1 MAVTK
6 ISSCRYE
13 KSSFITLPLEEL
25 GFDPLQQGD
34 CIRPFGAS
42 AIPFEEGFGYLVL
55 LSYLSLV
62 FLGLGIIAALVA
74 LRLYKMVDIAKRKE
88 TKETAKKRRPIVDKL
103 REKEAELERH
113 KKIVSGVS

>member
-42 AIPFEEGFGYLVL
+42 AIPFEEGFGYNTPDGKFCWAVPLWMIGITQFKFRE
-55 LSYLSLV
+55 YLHHE
-62 FLGLGIIAALVA
+62 
-74 LRLYKMVDIAKRKE
+74 LRFIFRLI
-88 TKETAKKRRPIVDKL
+88 
-103 REKEAELERH
+103 
-113 KKIVSGVS
+113 SFF

>member
-42 AIPFEEGFGYLVL
+42 AIPFEEGFG
-55 LSYLSLV
+55 
-62 FLGLGIIAALVA
+62 
-74 LRLYKMVDIAKRKE
+74 
-88 TKETAKKRRPIVDKL
+88 
-103 REKEAELERH
+103 
-113 KKIVSGVS
+113 